1 MRRSFLVLALFYG
14 MMLVSAFYW
23 QLCADLASHPAN
35 PRYYLAFQKERGAIF
50 DGQGRPLA
58 FSTAVEGGYA
68 RHYAAPSLSHVVGY
82 FHERYGM
89 TGLELLYHAELSS
102 GRSVFTTLDLELQK
116 AAEDLLSGSQGAVVV
131 LRPDTGQV
139 LALVSLPCVDGGAL
153 DENWPDYLGDVR
165 SPFLNRA
172 THGLYPPGSVVKP
185 LVYAAAAAE
194 GALEPGSTWFDG
206 GVLELPGGTMG
217 NFGGRAHG
225 EISLDEALAKSS
237 NVVFGKVA
245 VVLGERLLE
254 YFRLF
259 GLGQMVPL
267 ELSNKEG
274 YVPDAI
280 ASQYH
285 AAQLGIGQAELLVT
299 PLQMAQAA
307 AALANGGVLMR
318 PYLVQE
324 IRGGL
329 RMRQITRPQVL
340 GRILPPEAAEQV
352 KRAMALAAQEGT
364 AKTDLSTELEY
375 AGKTGTAQMGS
386 VPDHAWFIG
395 FAPVDAP
402 QVAVAV
408 LVEHGGMGAEAAAPL
423 GAEIM
428 RKALQLSE

>member
-1 MRRSFLVLALFYG
+1 
-14 MMLVSAFYW
+14 
-23 QLCADLASHPAN
+23 
-35 PRYYLAFQKERGAIF
+35 
-50 DGQGRPLA
+50 
-58 FSTAVEGGYA
+58 
-68 RHYAAPSLSHVVGY
+68 
-82 FHERYGM
+82 
-89 TGLELLYHAELSS
+89 
-102 GRSVFTTLDLELQK
+102 
-116 AAEDLLSGSQGAVVV
+116 
-131 LRPDTGQV
+131 
-139 LALVSLPCVDGGAL
+139 
-153 DENWPDYLGDVR
+153 
-165 SPFLNRA
+165 
-172 THGLYPPGSVVKP
+172 
-185 LVYAAAAAE
+185 
-194 GALEPGSTWFDG
+194 
-206 GVLELPGGTMG
+206 MG